1 MDPRPK
7 TAGSFKERGRGRE
20 DDTGY
25 IERERE
31 RERERESVGQMRG
44 KAEQCLSLTL

>member
-20 DDTGY
+20 DDTGH
-25 IERERE
+25 IERE